1 MHLFIDSIN
10 NYYFLVVQFIVS
22 LEPITVHKL
31 QIILSKVVQL
41 SAKAMSACVTVR
53 WVFLSGM
60 LCF

>member
-53 WVFLSGM
+53 WVFLSGK